1 MTSYEAH
8 EFTLIFPPMSEP
20 EFAAFEEDIRE
31 QGQQEAII
39 LYEGKILD
47 GLHRHRACQE
57 LGREP
62 RVVRFDRGPGV
73 YPHERRRGPRQ
84 GRQAPVEV

>member
-1 MTSYEAH
+1 
-8 EFTLIFPPMSEP
+8 MSEP
-20 EFAAFEEDIRE
+20 EFAAFEEDTRE

-62 RVVRFDRGPGV
+62 RVVRFEYRDIPLFDRGPGV